1 MNFDLRQSDRQHF
14 DDAVQHYAEHG
25 FLVLSGLEDL
35 ITAKFR
41 SVLADVI
48 GVEESSMADILD
60 PKNPAKTFPAE
71 IRQRLVRVAT
81 PHDLAQRLLDILTPM
96 LIRLIGPF
104 VHVSSTFHG
113 QFKGGGGVQAVD
125 RGYGADPEYMEVHN
139 PVLLHQDFTGA
150 SFPTSP
156 SAITLW
162 VAMNSYENWNLRLY
176 PGSHRLG
183 LLCNRFLELD
193 EKGLEAL
200 GAPVDVQARTGT
212 AVLFN
217 ALILHGT
224 SNPGPLRRVSCDI
237 RFFPLC
243 GFLPSQ
249 VHLINPRPSYAL
261 SDGVKRAFSSV
272 LLAPLLECQA
282 FLGNEAG
289 TKDVPP
295 FSVLNWVN
303 YLAHVLKG
311 EMDKALPHL
320 ERFTNAHIGFDAP
333 AVYISKFHNKPIH
346 NATLRSAREMIARK
360 LIEGDSYAYI
370 PCRSGSQPDYH

>member
-1 MNFDLRQSDRQHF
+1 MNFDVRQSDRQHF
-14 DDAVQHYAEHG
+14 DDAVQYYAEHG

-48 GVEESSMADILD
+48 GVEEYNMADILD
-60 PKNPAKTFPAE
+60 PANPAKTFPVE

-81 PHDLAQRLLDILTPM
+81 PHDLAQRLLDILKPL

-113 QFKGGGGVQAVD
+113 QFKGGGVQAVD

-162 VAMNSYENWNLRLY
+162 VAMNSYARWNLRLY

-183 LLCNRFLELD
+183 LLCNRFLQLD
-193 EKGLEAL
+193 EGGLEAF
-200 GAPVDVQARTGT
+200 GAPVDVPARTGT

-249 VHLINPRPSYAL
+249 AHLINPHPSYAL
-261 SDGVKRAFSSV
+261 SNGVKHASSSV
-272 LLAPLLECQA
+272 LLAPLLESQA
-282 FLGNEAG
+282 FLGNEVD

-295 FSVLNWVN
+295 SSVLNWVN
-303 YLAHVLKG
+303 YLVHVLHG
-311 EMDKALPHL
+311 EMDEALPHL
-320 ERFTNAHIGFDAP
+320 ERFTNTNIGFDAP
-333 AVYISKFHNKPIH
+333 AVYISKFHGRPIH
-346 NATLRSAREMIARK
+346 KTTLRSAREMV
-360 LIEGDSYAYI
+360 EGD
-370 PCRSGSQPDYH
+370 